1 MTTRPDQLRILI
13 DGNII
18 DALATDS
25 QTLKLLQSLRARGA
39 VEVLITFVQVTEL
52 NNTRG
57 EDRRQQLLT
66 TLAVLGPTKVATA
79 GIWDCT
85 NWDESKWVGEET
97 KAQLDAVMGNKL
109 RTLNKWADALITTAA
124 AENSAAVVSDNYKDV
139 KKAADRFW
147 KAGGAKLE
155 VWNYADLKQRL
166 GEVGTNVGT
175 ECGYHS

>member
-85 NWDESKWVGEET
+85 NWDESKWVGEENEGPT
-97 KAQLDAVMGNKL
+97 RRGDGKQAPYVEQMGRRTHNYCRRREL
-109 RTLNKWADALITTAA
+109 R
-124 AENSAAVVSDNYKDV
+124 
-139 KKAADRFW
+139 RCC
-147 KAGGAKLE
+147 
-155 VWNYADLKQRL
+155 Q
-166 GEVGTNVGT
+166 
-175 ECGYHS
+175 